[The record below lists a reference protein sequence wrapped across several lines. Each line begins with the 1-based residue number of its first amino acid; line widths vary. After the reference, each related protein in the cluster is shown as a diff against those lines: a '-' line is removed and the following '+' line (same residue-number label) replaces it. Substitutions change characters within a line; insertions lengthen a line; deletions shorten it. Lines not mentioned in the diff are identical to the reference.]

1 MNLAID
7 AHTICNV
14 ILSIQDKWTKYNAW
28 IKFKPEKHIHSKT
41 KSECSEIPT
50 YQCIVSKVLS
60 KNFGDWDESKKCIPT
75 GLMKMLHNIKAQ
87 QCETTN
93 EEFDA
98 FLNIYNGYVYKY
110 KCPKPCSILEY
121 SGKLDYWEPKYYSS
135 KSSNNT
141 MIIYLRFQSPEVI
154 TIYEEYLI
162 YDFNG
167 MLGSIG
173 GTLGLFVGFSFSSA
187 IELFISLLKR
197 CKLENYN
204 LRWNS

>member
-1 MNLAID
+1 MSK
-7 AHTICNV
+7 
-14 ILSIQDKWTKYNAW
+14 ILS
-28 IKFKPEKHIHSKT
+28 E
-41 KSECSEIPT
+41 
-50 YQCIVSKVLS
+50 
-60 KNFGDWDESKKCIPT
+60 NFSDWPYEGKKCIPT
-75 GLMKMLHNIKAQ
+75 GFTKILPNIKAQ
-87 QCETTN
+87 QCETTR
-93 EEFDA
+93 EEREA
-98 FLNIYNGYVYKY
+98 FLCIYDGYLYKY

-121 SGKLDYWEPKYYSS
+121 SGKLDYWEPKYDWQ
-135 KSSNNT
+135 SNNT

-187 IELFISLLKR
+187 IELFINLLKK

-204 LRWNS
+204 WRWNS